1 MNKMKKITAIL
12 VLIFIFLT
20 VVSFERTTNKQFSQI
35 DPKLEAT
42 VKLENDISEHLLNY
56 PETKMSSYEIARVC
70 IEYNIEPLFLLAQAH
85 LESHYG
91 TRGIARKNNSPFGIN
106 KTYDNIDASIEDYAI
121 LIRNN
126 YLIDEKTIYHLLDS
140 NCFVSESG
148 HRYAKDTIYEH
159 KIKYMMNYIKENS
172 NIQELNY
179 YYY

>member
-56 PETKMSSYEIARVC
+56 PETEMSSYEIARVC

-91 TRGIARKNNSPFGIN
+91 TKGLATVTKSTFGVC
-106 KTYDNIDASIEDYAI
+106 KTYDNIDESIEDYAI
-121 LIRNN
+121 LITEY
-126 YLIDEKTIYHLLDS
+126 YLVDKNIDDLLQQNS
-140 NCFVSESG
+140 FVNISG
-148 HRYAKDTIYEH
+148 YRYAKDTVYEH

-172 NIQELNY
+172 NIQELKY
-179 YYY
+179 YY